1 MAVTTTQIRD
11 MLNRPRGLN
20 EGTISEY
27 ITIREAEIAKIKRQ
41 ADYVGVTEANAPS
54 DTLVDNAVKFMVSV
68 DCLRVL
74 IDTIATWVPEKEQGV
89 QDIRYQRQ
97 LLSFQEAAD
106 RVLDEIAEKGGPAF
120 TVKAT
125 PSRVGATPS
134 GSQLAGSLDTDT
146 N

>member
-41 ADYVGVTEANAPS
+41 ADYVGVTAANAPS
-54 DTLVDNAVKFMVSV
+54 DALVDNAVKFMVSV

-74 IDTIATWVPEKEQGV
+74 IDTIPTWVPEKEQGV

-106 RVLDEIAEKGGPAF
+106 RVLDEIAEKGGTAF